1 MKSPPQVSGTGTG
14 CALAGTGV
22 ISKARPRTTMK
33 PHTFI
38 SHPPQG
44 NRATTAAANVLAA
57 VSGVPSDQGPTGP
70 GSAAASPRRTRASP
84 RCSRLARDARER
96 RAAAVSDLGP
106 IAFEKTYAVKY
117 A

>member
-1 MKSPPQVSGTGTG
+1 
-14 CALAGTGV
+14 
-22 ISKARPRTTMK
+22 MK

-44 NRATTAAANVLAA
+44 NRATTAAANVLAPSP
-57 VSGVPSDQGPTGP
+57 VCHRTKVPLDLEAQLPVRGELGLL
-70 GSAAASPRRTRASP
+70 RV
-84 RCSRLARDARER
+84 CSRLARDARER